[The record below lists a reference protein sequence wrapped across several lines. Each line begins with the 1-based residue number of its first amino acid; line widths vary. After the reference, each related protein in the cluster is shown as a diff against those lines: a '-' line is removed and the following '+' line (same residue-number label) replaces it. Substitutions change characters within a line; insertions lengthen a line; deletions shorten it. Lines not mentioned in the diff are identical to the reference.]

1 MNYPAHAY
9 PITIPQGEDYEKVWT
24 YYPNGTDSAVKNWTG
39 WTGAAQLRRRIED
52 ATALATFTVT
62 LGGSAGT
69 VTITLP
75 HATTEDLDPG
85 RAYYDVELT
94 ETATG
99 KVMRFVGGTATITAE
114 VTR

>member
-1 MNYPAHAY
+1 MNFPAHAY
-9 PITIPQGEDYEKVWT
+9 PITIPQGADFEKVWT
-24 YYPNGTDSAVKNWTG
+24 YYPDGTDSPAKNWTG

-52 ATALATFTVT
+52 TTALATFGVT

-75 HATTEDLDPG
+75 HATTSALTAG
-85 RAYYDVELT
+85 AAYYDVELT
-94 ETATG
+94 DSGG
-99 KVMRFVGGTATITAE
+99 KVMRFVGGKAQITPE